1 MALIQVLV
9 AVPREQAAR
18 YYTSLTASGQYELTL
33 TSDSRDTLD
42 LLEDRSRHFDAVVLD
57 SRLADAGVL
66 LSDVVYTLPRM
77 IVVLIDESG
86 DSPLRARLRPDRVSA
101 TPFVDDD
108 LERRIARLLSDS
120 QLETVPANTLLPVRQ
135 LARKLRTE
143 DEPGDRFRVAVA
155 ACQDLGYPYT
165 AFYRV
170 EQQEPP
176 LLSLAAQ
183 QGRGAF
189 DGLTPQHAANG
200 DVIAQVATTGES
212 LILEPDTAQDYQPVA
227 QGALGSVAMVAA
239 GRVACFGVLV
249 AGREAPGSISS
260 ENVAVLE
267 LVAAQ
272 LAAAIARELG
282 A

>member
-1 MALIQVLV
+1 MALIQVLA

-18 YYTSLTASGQYELTL
+18 YYTSLTASGQYALTL

-42 LLEDRSRHFDAVVLD
+42 LLEDRSRRFDALVLD
-57 SRLADAGVL
+57 SCLADADSLLEDVL
-66 LSDVVYTLPRM
+66 FSLPRL
-77 IVVLIDESG
+77 IVVLVDETG
-86 DSPLRARLRPDRVSA
+86 DSPLRQRLRLDRVSTA
-101 TPFVDDD
+101 PFMDDD

-120 QLETVPANTLLPVRQ
+120 QLETMPANTLLPVRE

-143 DEPGDRFRVAVA
+143 EKPGDRFRVAVE
-155 ACQDLGYPYT
+155 ACQGLGYRYT

-170 EQQEPP
+170 EQQDPP
-176 LLSLAAQ
+176 LLLLAAQ
-183 QGRGAF
+183 QGESGFEALVPPRAENN
-189 DGLTPQHAANG
+189 H
-200 DVIAQVATTGES
+200 VIASVAATGDS
-212 LILEPDTAQDYQPVA
+212 LILDRSNARDYAPMAADVLGAVA
-227 QGALGSVAMVAA
+227 LVAA

-249 AGREAPGSISS
+249 AGREGIDSINAQ
-260 ENVAVLE
+260 NVAVLE